1 MARFAICRT
10 ELADSALRKSS
21 AVPSRENVPRSS
33 EKTVFK
39 SCTSWQ
45 RCNSLRERGA
55 HGTTA
60 RRSGTRADGARWSGL
75 HAVARP
81 SLTRLRCA
89 NAPGALAR
97 PADARFRRARH
108 RRNPNDACPFR
119 QTSSALAIADPRP
132 DSAAPQSLASR
143 HGRHRRL
150 PPPRRCVLCPLERPP
165 PTPRTPRLMSTARRP
180 GGSTPFLFFSR
191 EPSIHPSGDDAAETR
206 PPRLT
211 PTCLSPLNTTASTV

>member
-1 MARFAICRT
+1 MN
-10 ELADSALRKSS
+10 SALRKSS

-33 EKTVFK
+33 EKTVSK

-150 PPPRRCVLCPLERPP
+150 PPPRRCVLSPLGRPL
-165 PTPRTPRLMSTARRP
+165 PTPRTPRLMSPRVAREAQHP
-180 GGSTPFLFFSR
+180 SFSFR
-191 EPSIHPSGDDAAETR
+191 ASHSSIHPSGDDAAETR

>member
-1 MARFAICRT
+1 MARFAKCRMN
-10 ELADSALRKSS
+10 SARRKSS

-150 PPPRRCVLCPLERPP
+150 PPPRRCVLSPLGRPP
-165 PTPRTPRLMSTARRP
+165 PTPRTPRLMSTARRREAQHP
-180 GGSTPFLFFSR
+180 SFSFR
-191 EPSIHPSGDDAAETR
+191 ASHPSIHPSGDDAAETR